1 MGGVDERGAQ
11 VEPAGGAQLGQQP
24 LVQLLPDPDG
34 LPVPQSPPAGHP
46 RAAEHR
52 WSIPPGH
59 PGPQD
64 EHDPGQRGSVVHRP
78 ATWIAEPSWPGRDQ
92 RCQPPPQLVS
102 EHVVQHPTTP
112 TAQRSSGVR
121 PTRARCET
129 RSKWR
134 ALPHD
139 LPPWQTCW
147 RWWARLHVAGEGRP
161 SVWDEIVAA
170 LRGVDRVGTGRAQE
184 PTAAIVDSPSAKSSE
199 GGQGQ
204 SFDTN
209 NRVNG
214 RTRHAFVD
222 VEGNLLLVGLTG
234 AGTSDTAAAKDLLAA
249 VVNTDPSLRVSWCDQ
264 GYQASFVEAAKELG
278 LEVIVVGRQPGTRGF
293 TVLPRRWVV
302 ERFFAWISRARRLAG
317 DFARSVWS
325 ACGMVQVGLR
335 PDAAAS
341 AHLGSG
347 GGLTCS

>member
-112 TAQRSSGVR
+112 TAQRSPGVR

-129 RSKWR
+129 RSYTFRSWSDGG
-134 ALPHD
+134 A
-139 LPPWQTCW
+139 QTHNVTAPATPTTYTATFTTGPAVP
-147 RWWARLHVAGEGRP
+147 R
-161 SVWDEIVAA
+161 SMVAA
-170 LRGVDRVGTGRAQE
+170 AGTDGAGWVHREDARWRSISGRVIGPPA
-184 PTAAIVDSPSAKSSE
+184 VVSA
-199 GGQGQ
+199 GGHIRYVVASTDG
-204 SFDTN
+204 N
-209 NRVNG
+209 VWM
-214 RTRHAFVD
+214 RTD
-222 VEGNLLLVGLTG
+222 LTRWAPLG
-234 AGTSDTAAAKDLLAA
+234 PAGTSCRQPAAA
-249 VVNTDPSLRVSWCDQ
+249 VSGGTLWVGCRGSD
-264 GYQASFVEAAKELG
+264 GTL
-278 LEVIVVGRQPGTRGF
+278 VVGTAPISTGALPG
-293 TVLPRRWVV
+293 
-302 ERFFAWISRARRLAG
+302 
-317 DFARSVWS
+317 
-325 ACGMVQVGLR
+325 
-335 PDAAAS
+335 
-341 AHLGSG
+341 
-347 GGLTCS
+347 

>member
-129 RSKWR
+129 RSKPSPGAGR
-134 ALPHD
+134 
-139 LPPWQTCW
+139 
-147 RWWARLHVAGEGRP
+147 VAGPAPVRS
-161 SVWDEIVAA
+161 SVVCPA
-170 LRGVDRVGTGRAQE
+170 
-184 PTAAIVDSPSAKSSE
+184 
-199 GGQGQ
+199 
-204 SFDTN
+204 
-209 NRVNG
+209 
-214 RTRHAFVD
+214 
-222 VEGNLLLVGLTG
+222 
-234 AGTSDTAAAKDLLAA
+234 
-249 VVNTDPSLRVSWCDQ
+249 DPS
-264 GYQASFVEAAKELG
+264 GA
-278 LEVIVVGRQPGTRGF
+278 RQPGGEHGGPAAQAAGAWLPPAATPAAATRR
-293 TVLPRRWVV
+293 LPGGG
-302 ERFFAWISRARRLAG
+302 AAAGPAPQARRRRPAVGALLTGVAPPPALSSPGQPAEPPPNG
-317 DFARSVWS
+317 D
-325 ACGMVQVGLR
+325 
-335 PDAAAS
+335 AS
-341 AHLGSG
+341 PTNGN
-347 GGLTCS
+347 